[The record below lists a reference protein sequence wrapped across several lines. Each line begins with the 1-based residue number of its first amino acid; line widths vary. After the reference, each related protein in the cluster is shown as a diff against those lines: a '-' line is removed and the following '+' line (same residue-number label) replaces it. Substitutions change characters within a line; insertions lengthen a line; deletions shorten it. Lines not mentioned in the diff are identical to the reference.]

1 MEEQDKKA
9 RILIVDDD
17 ESSRRSLSLILGK
30 KGYDA
35 EAVVT
40 GREALE
46 KAKEGFF
53 NVALIDIKLPD
64 MAGVE
69 LLAPFKGMNPDMVS
83 IMITGYASVET
94 AVQALNDGASAYIRK
109 PFDIDEVLVVISE
122 SLEKQRLVE
131 DKRRAEE
138 ALRRSETNFREVITN
153 SADSMVIVGTD
164 GIVRFVNPAAES
176 LFGRR
181 ADQLAGTPFSFP
193 IVPGDTTELNI
204 ARGDGKA
211 ALVEMRV
218 VESEWYGENAY
229 LASLRDI
236 TERQQLLAEL
246 VQTRQQQLELKSQF
260 LSHVSHELRSPLAVV
275 HQFTT
280 ILLDGLAGN
289 LSPEQYEHLDV
300 VLRNAKQ
307 LQTMVDDLLEVTRAE
322 MGRLAVNPRYLSLEE
337 LISEALEAFQA
348 ATTKGISLSADVYSD
363 LPPVCADPDR
373 VRQILINLIDN
384 AFKFT
389 PENGTVTVGAREY
402 IQDPEFVCVS
412 VADTGRGIPP
422 EESEKIFDYLYQI
435 EASDQAGHKG
445 LGLGLYICKELVSL
459 QGGQMWVESQPGL
472 GSTFFFTL
480 PLLSVPRLI
489 APVLT
494 ERDLLTGS
502 TVLITIEILPVEK
515 RILAKTDI
523 TALQEA
529 WNAVQGLILPGQGV
543 LLPIV
548 PHTGSGE
555 VFLVAQCADE
565 SGAEAL
571 AQRIRESL
579 ACCEALQNAR
589 LDHAVRL
596 TMLDIPLESD
606 AGREQLQKHVARS
619 IEERL
624 KTAPG

>member
-1 MEEQDKKA
+1 MEEKDKKA
-9 RILIVDDD
+9 KILIVDDD

-30 KGYDA
+30 SGYDA

-40 GREALE
+40 GREAL
-46 KAKEGFF
+46 KKSKEGFF

-64 MAGVE
+64 MEGVE
-69 LLAPFKGMNPDMVS
+69 LLAPFKEMHPGMAV

-94 AVQALNDGASAYIRK
+94 AVQALNEGASAYILK
-109 PFDIDEVLVVISE
+109 PFDIDEVLVVIRE
-122 SLEKQRLVE
+122 FLEKQRLIE
-131 DKRRAEE
+131 EKRQAEE

-176 LFGRR
+176 LFGRK
-181 ADQLAGTPFSFP
+181 ADELAGTPFDFP

-204 ARGDGKA
+204 ASGDGKA

-218 VESEWYGENAY
+218 VESEWQGENAY

-246 VQTRQQQLELKSQF
+246 VQTRQQQLELKSRF

-275 HQFTT
+275 HQFIT
-280 ILLDGLAGN
+280 ILLDGLAGS
-289 LSPEQYEHLDV
+289 LSPEQCEHLDV
-300 VLRNAKQ
+300 VLRNVNQ
-307 LQTMVDDLLEVTRAE
+307 LRTMVNDLLEVTRAE
-322 MGRLAVNPRYLSLEE
+322 MGRLAVNPQNLSLGEFIPE
-337 LISEALEAFQA
+337 VLMAFQT
-348 ATTKGISLSADVYSD
+348 ATTKGISLSADVRSD
-363 LPPVCADPDR
+363 LPLVCADPDR

-384 AFKFT
+384 AIKFT

-402 IQDPEFVCVS
+402 NEDPDFVCVS

-422 EESEKIFDYLYQI
+422 EESEKIFDYLYQV
-435 EASDQAGHKG
+435 EVNDQTGHKG
-445 LGLGLYICKELVSL
+445 LGLGLYICKELVSRH
-459 QGGQMWVESQPGL
+459 GGRIWVESQPGY

-480 PLLSVPRLI
+480 PVFSVPRLI
-489 APVLT
+489 TPILT

-502 TVLITIEILPVEK
+502 TALITIEIFPVEK
-515 RILAKTDI
+515 RILTKTDI

-529 WNAVQGLILPGQGV
+529 WNVVHGLILPSQDV
-543 LLPIV
+543 LLPMV

-555 VFLVAQCADE
+555 VFLVAQCADD
-565 SGAEAL
+565 SRAEAL
-571 AQRIRESL
+571 AQRIREHL
-579 ACCEALQNAR
+579 ARCEALQNAH

-596 TMLDIPLESD
+596 TMLDIPLERD
-606 AGREQLQKHVARS
+606 ADLEQRFS
-619 IEERL
+619 SL
-624 KTAPG
+624 KTTMTCYAD